1 MNPEKINLKDLP
13 EKILKGAQQAYRKLV
28 RETAARD
35 GELVI
40 GEDDGSF
47 KWVPAKEL
55 LKDIERGEK

>member
-1 MNPEKINLKDLP
+1 
-13 EKILKGAQQAYRKLV
+13 LV

-35 GELVI
+35 GKLVI

>member
-1 MNPEKINLKDLP
+1 MISKDDELKDLS
-13 EKILKGAQQAYRKLV
+13 EKVLKGIQKAVDELV
-28 RETAARD
+28 IETAARD
-35 GELVI
+35 GKLVI